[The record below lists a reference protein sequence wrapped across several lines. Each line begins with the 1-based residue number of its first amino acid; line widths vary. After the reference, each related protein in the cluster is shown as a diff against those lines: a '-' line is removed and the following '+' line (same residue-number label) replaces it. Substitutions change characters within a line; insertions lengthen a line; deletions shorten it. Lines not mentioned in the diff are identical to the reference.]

1 LAKTST
7 LKRKGITLARN
18 VTTQRKII
26 TTSAAWTIGLIIFF
40 PIYWTILTS
49 FKTEAQAINDPPLF
63 FAFNWTL
70 ENYAIVQERSDYM
83 KFLWNS
89 VVVAGG
95 STILGTLIAIPAAW
109 SMAFVPSVRTKDILL
124 WMLSTKMLPAVG
136 VLYPISLVFVQ
147 FNLLDTRGGLVV
159 VLMLINLP
167 IIVWMLY
174 SYFKEIPNEI
184 LEAARMDGATLKE
197 EILYVLTPMAIPG
210 IASTLLLNFILAWNE
225 AFWTLNLTAA
235 NAAPLT
241 AFIASYSSPEGL
253 FFAKLSAAST
263 MAIAPILILGW
274 FSQKQL
280 VRGLTFGAVK

>member
-1 LAKTST
+1 M
-7 LKRKGITLARN
+7 ART
-18 VTTQRKII
+18 VTTQRK
-26 TTSAAWTIGLIIFF
+26 TFNTALAWIVGLLIFF
-40 PIYWTILTS
+40 PILWTILTS
-49 FKTEAQAINDPPLF
+49 FKTEAQAIASPPIFLNF
-63 FAFNWTL
+63 DWTL
-70 ENYAIVQERSDYM
+70 ENYAIVQERSNYM
-83 KFLWNS
+83 RFLWNS
-89 VVVAGG
+89 VVIAGG
-95 STILGTLIAIPAAW
+95 STILGVIIAVPAAW
-109 SMAFVPSVRTKDILL
+109 AMAFVPSKRTKDILL

-136 VLYPISLVFVQ
+136 VLYPIYLLFIRLG
-147 FNLLDTRGGLVV
+147 LLDSRAGLVV

-174 SYFKEIPNEI
+174 TYFREIPGEI
-184 LEAARMDGATLKE
+184 QEAARMDGATLKE

-210 IASTLLLNFILAWNE
+210 IASTVLLNFILAWNE
-225 AFWTLNLTAA
+225 AFWTLNLTAV

>member
-1 LAKTST
+1 MARAVTS
-7 LKRKGITLARN
+7 KRKAFNTVFAWLLA
-18 VTTQRKII
+18 
-26 TTSAAWTIGLIIFF
+26 LLIFF
-40 PIYWTILTS
+40 PILWTILTS

-63 FAFNWTL
+63 LFFDWTL
-70 ENYAIVQERSDYM
+70 ENYSVVQDRSDYM
-83 KFLWNS
+83 RFLWNS
-89 VVVAGG
+89 VIIAGG
-95 STILGTLIAIPAAW
+95 STLFGIIVAVPAAW
-109 SMAFVPSVRTKDILL
+109 SMAFVPSKRTKDILL

-136 VLYPISLVFVQ
+136 VLYPISLLFVQ
-147 FNLLDTRGGLVV
+147 FNLLDTRVGLIVV
-159 VLMLINLP
+159 IMLINLP

-174 SYFKEIPNEI
+174 TYFKEIPVDI
-184 LEAARMDGATLKE
+184 LEAARMDGASLRE
-197 EILYVLTPMAIPG
+197 EILYVLTPMAVPG
-210 IASTLLLNFILAWNE
+210 IASTVLLNIILAWNE

-235 NAAPLT
+235 KAAPLT